1 VPEGAASAA
10 DSFNPTTELLER
22 SGELAALERLL
33 TVVLDDSSGRFA
45 FVAGEAGAGKSMLL
59 RRFCEQE
66 RPSVRILWGAC
77 DALFMPRPL
86 GPLLDVAEV
95 AGGELGELVEG
106 SPRPYELAAALMREL
121 ARRPTVLVL
130 EDLHWADEA
139 TLDVLKLLARRIA
152 TTRTLVVASYRDDEL
167 DREHALRIVMG
178 ELTTYEPVERLRLEP
193 FSVDAV
199 AELAEPHAI
208 DAKELYR
215 VTGGNPF
222 FVTEV
227 LAASGE
233 RIPPT
238 VKDAVLARAARLDPV
253 AKTLLDAAAIVPNKV
268 EPWLLEALVPGSAD
282 ALEKCLASGM
292 LVINQDGVAFRHEL
306 ARLALEEALMPIPAS
321 ALHRTALAA
330 LGNPPAGNP
339 DPARLAHHAEAAG
352 DGEAV
357 VRHAP
362 VAANR
367 ASAVGAHRE
376 SAAQY
381 SRVLRFAGALPA
393 DERADLLE
401 ARAYECY
408 LTDQLETAIE
418 AQQSALLCRREAGDA
433 LKEGDALRSLARLLG
448 FVGRTYEA
456 ADACREA
463 VAILEQLPPGREL
476 AMAYGK
482 MAQRCLNWEDVDG
495 AVEWGTRTL
504 ELARR
509 LDDTEALVYA
519 LTTLGAAELRTASSQ
534 GIQQLDQSVELAKAA
549 GLEDHV
555 GRAFTNLIWLCVR
568 QRSFDVAN
576 RYLVSGLKYCEE
588 RGLDYWR
595 LALLGCRARLELDQ
609 GRWTEAARSASVV
622 LSHPRRAPVPRVL
635 AGVVQG
641 LVRARR
647 GEPDVWPL
655 LDAALAHAAP
665 TGELQ
670 QIAPVAAARAEAAW
684 LEGRHRGVAEATDA
698 ALELALRCPA
708 PWEIGDLASW
718 RSRAGVSVEMA
729 PTAVARPF
737 ALQLSGD
744 GAQAAELWAE
754 IGCPYESALARGD
767 TDDEG
772 VLRRALDELKAMGA
786 APAAAIVARRLRRR
800 GARGVPR
807 GPRPSSRQNPANL
820 TRRELDVLRLVAEGL
835 RNAEIAERLFLST
848 KTVDHHVSSILRK
861 LGMRTR
867 GEASAE
873 ARRLGLVGQ
882 DRES

>member
-22 SGELAALERLL
+22 SGELTALERLL
-33 TVVLDDSSGRFA
+33 TVVLDNSSGRFV
-45 FVAGEAGAGKSMLL
+45 FVAGEAGAGKSVLL

-66 RPSVRILWGAC
+66 RRPVRILWGAC

-121 ARRPTVLVL
+121 ARLPTVLVL

-139 TLDVLKLLARRIA
+139 TLDVLKLLARRIS
-152 TTRTLVVASYRDDEL
+152 TTSTLVVASYRDDEL
-167 DREHALRIVMG
+167 DREHPLRIVMG

-215 VTGGNPF
+215 ATGGNPF

-253 AKTLLDAAAIVPNKV
+253 AKTLLDAAAIVPNKA

-330 LGNPPAGNP
+330 LGNPFAGNP

-357 VRHAP
+357 LCHAP
-362 VAANR
+362 VAAKR

-381 SRVLRFAGALPA
+381 SRALRFADAVPA
-393 DERADLLE
+393 DQRADLLE

-408 LTDQLETAIE
+408 LTDQLETAID
-418 AQQSALLCRREAGDA
+418 AQQSALLRRREAGDA

-463 VAILEQLPPGREL
+463 MAILEQLPPGREL

-482 MAQRCLNWEDVDG
+482 LAQRCLNWEDVDG

-519 LTTLGAAELRTASSQ
+519 LTTLGAAKLRTGSAQ
-534 GIQQLDQSVELAKAA
+534 AIQQLDESLELAKAA
-549 GLEDHV
+549 GLEDHA
-555 GRAFTNLIWLCVR
+555 GRAFTNLILLSVR

-576 RYLVSGLKYCEE
+576 RYLESGLKYCEE

-595 LALLGCRARLELDQ
+595 LSLLGCRARLELDE

-647 GEPDVWPL
+647 GESDVWPL

-684 LEGRHRGVAEATDA
+684 LEGRHREVAEATDA
-698 ALELALRCPA
+698 ALELALSCPA

-718 RSRAGVSVEMA
+718 RSRAGVSVEIA

-737 ALQLSGD
+737 ALQMSGD

-800 GARGVPR
+800 GARGLPR

-882 DRES
+882 DR

>member
-22 SGELAALERLL
+22 SGELTALERLL
-33 TVVLDDSSGRFA
+33 TVVLDNSSGRFV
-45 FVAGEAGAGKSMLL
+45 FVAGEAGAGKSVLL

-66 RPSVRILWGAC
+66 RRPVRILWGAC

-121 ARRPTVLVL
+121 ARLPTVLVL

-139 TLDVLKLLARRIA
+139 TLDVLKLLARRIS
-152 TTRTLVVASYRDDEL
+152 TTSTLVVASYRDDEL
-167 DREHALRIVMG
+167 DREHPLRIVMG
-178 ELTTYEPVERLRLEP
+178 ELTTYEQVERLRLAP

-208 DAKELYR
+208 DTKELYR
-215 VTGGNPF
+215 ATGGNPF

-253 AKTLLDAAAIVPNKV
+253 AKTLLDAAAIVPNKA

-357 VRHAP
+357 LRHAP
-362 VAANR
+362 VAAKR

-381 SRVLRFAGALPA
+381 SRALRFADAVPA
-393 DERADLLE
+393 DQRADLLE

-408 LTDQLETAIE
+408 LTDQLETAID
-418 AQQSALLCRREAGDA
+418 AQQSALLRRREAGDA

-463 VAILEQLPPGREL
+463 MAILEQLPPGREL

-482 MAQRCLNWEDVDG
+482 LAQRCLNWEDVDG

-519 LTTLGAAELRTASSQ
+519 LTTLGAAKLRTGSAQ
-534 GIQQLDQSVELAKAA
+534 AIQQLDKSLELAKAA
-549 GLEDHV
+549 GLEDHA
-555 GRAFTNLIWLCVR
+555 GRAFTNLILLSVR

-576 RYLVSGLKYCEE
+576 RYLESGLEYCEE

-595 LALLGCRARLELDQ
+595 LSLLGCRARLELDE

-647 GEPDVWPL
+647 GESDVWPL

-684 LEGRHRGVAEATDA
+684 LEGRHREVAEATDA

-718 RSRAGVSVEMA
+718 RSRAGVSVEIA

-737 ALQLSGD
+737 ALQMSGD

-800 GARGVPR
+800 GARGLPR
-807 GPRPSSRQNPANL
+807 GPRPSSRENPANL

-882 DRES
+882 DR